1 MAKNKHRGAPH
12 KKSEKQSTGGYRNL
26 VLNVFAKN
34 QGATLTH
41 KQLCYLLSAKTPNE
55 RQHVFDALMALVEK
69 RQLNQL
75 NHHSFTLPIQTP
87 EEGVLEMNAKGFG
100 FVRIDGSSNDVMIR
114 EENKGMAMD
123 GDRVQ
128 ITIIKD
134 RNGKREGLIL
144 NVLERSRMQLVGT
157 IQIRNHKAILFP
169 DSAKFGVPVEI
180 PENKLNGAQQ
190 GMRAVVKITVWPE
203 QRKMP
208 YGEVVALLGH
218 AGTNDSEMISILIN
232 QGFDPFFP
240 EEVLREASLISTEIT
255 PEEIAKRLDAR
266 TITTFTIDPVD
277 AKDFDDAISYEQ
289 MDSGHLK
296 IGVHIADV
304 GHYIKEGSALDKEA
318 LKRSNSVYLVDRV
331 MPMLPEQL
339 SNVLCSLRPHEDK
352 LAFSAFFEFNEQHEV
367 ISSWYGKSVIHS
379 NRRYTYEEVQEII
392 EGAADQYA
400 HELLSINNIA
410 KLLRARRFKNGAL
423 NIVSEELRFVL
434 SDTGAPTGTLLKTS
448 KESHQLVEEFMLLA
462 NRSIAAYLTPK
473 KEKAETYATVY
484 RVHDLP
490 DLEKLGLLSLFCE
503 KFGLELHIDQIQEA
517 AFTLNKLLKEIEN
530 EPFFSLIQS
539 MVVRSMAKAVYS
551 TNNKGHFGL
560 SFKEYTHFTSPIR
573 RYADLIVHRQ
583 LFEKTETGT
592 VKHTPTL
599 EDVCKRISANE
610 RKAIEAER
618 ESVKYFQT
626 LMLIDHIG
634 ETFEG
639 VISGISEYGI
649 FVRLTSNNCE
659 GMISIP
665 SITSDRY
672 FFDPERYVVLGKR
685 TGKTINLGDVVSVI
699 VDEVSPRKRQIDLI
713 LSSH

>member
-12 KKSEKQSTGGYRNL
+12 KKSERQSSGRYRNL

-41 KQLCYLLSAKTPNE
+41 KQLCYLLSVKTPNE
-55 RQHVFDALMALVEK
+55 RQHVFDALIALVEK
-69 RQLNQL
+69 GQLNQL
-75 NHHSFTLPIQTP
+75 NHHSFSLPIQTP
-87 EEGVLEMNAKGFG
+87 EEGILEMNAKGFG
-100 FVRIDGSSNDVMIR
+100 FVRIEGSSNDVMIR
-114 EENKGMAMD
+114 EENKGMAID

-128 ITIIKD
+128 FTVIKD
-134 RNGKREGLIL
+134 RNGKREGIIL
-144 NVLERSRMQLVGT
+144 NVLERTRMQLVGT
-157 IQIRNHKAILFP
+157 IQIRNQKAILYP

-180 PENKLNGAQQ
+180 PENKLNGAQI

-208 YGEVVALLGH
+208 YGEVVALLGY
-218 AGTNDSEMISILIN
+218 AGTNDAEMISILIN

-240 EEVLREASLISTEIT
+240 DDVLREASLISTEIT
-255 PEEIAKRLDAR
+255 NEEIAKRLDLR
-266 TITTFTIDPVD
+266 PITTFTIDPVD
-277 AKDFDDAISYEQ
+277 AKDFDDAISYEPLEN
-289 MDSGHLK
+289 GNLK

-304 GHYIKEGSALDKEA
+304 GHYIQEGSALDIEA

-339 SNVLCSLRPHEDK
+339 SNVLCSLRPNEDK
-352 LAFSAFFEFNEQHEV
+352 LAFSAIFEFNEQYEV
-367 ISSWYGKSVIHS
+367 LNSWYGKSVIHS

-392 EGAADQYA
+392 EGAEDEFALK
-400 HELLSINNIA
+400 LLAINKIA
-410 KLLRARRFKNGAL
+410 KSLRAKRFKKGAL

-434 SDTGAPTGTLLKTS
+434 SDTGVPTGTLLKTS
-448 KESHQLVEEFMLLA
+448 KESHQLIEEFMLLA

-473 KEKAETYATVY
+473 KKNAETHTTVY

-490 DLEKLGLLSLFCE
+490 DLEKLGLLTLFCE
-503 KFGLELHIDQIQEA
+503 KFGLELNIDQIQEA
-517 AFTLNKLLKEIEN
+517 ALKLNKLLKDIEN
-530 EPFFSLIQS
+530 EPFFSLIQG

-583 LFEKTETGT
+583 LFEKTQTGHI
-592 VKHTPTL
+592 KNKSAL
-599 EDVCKRISANE
+599 EEVCKRISANE

-626 LMLIDHIG
+626 LLLIDHIG

-639 VISGISEYGI
+639 IISGISEYGI
-649 FVRLTSNNCE
+649 FVRLTSNHCE

-665 SITSDRY
+665 SIESDRY
-672 FFDPERYVVLGKR
+672 FFDPDRYIVVGKR
-685 TGKTINLGDVVSVI
+685 SGNILNIGDIVTVL
-699 VDEVSPRKRQIDLI
+699 VDEVSPRKRQIDFVLK
-713 LSSH
+713 SV

>member
-1 MAKNKHRGAPH
+1 MAKKKHRGAPH
-12 KKSEKQSTGGYRNL
+12 NKPEKQSSGGYRNL

-114 EENKGMAMD
+114 EENKGIAMD

-144 NVLERSRMQLVGT
+144 NVLERARMQLVGT
-157 IQIRNHKAILFP
+157 IKIRNQKAILYP

-180 PENKLNGAQQ
+180 PESKLNGAQQ
-190 GMRAVVKITVWPE
+190 GMRTVVKITVWPE

-208 YGEVVALLGH
+208 YGEVVALLGY
-218 AGTNDSEMISILIN
+218 AGTNDAEMISILIN

-255 PEEIAKRLDAR
+255 AQEIAKRLDLR
-266 TITTFTIDPVD
+266 SITTFTIDPVD
-277 AKDFDDAISYEQ
+277 AKDFDDALSIERLEN
-289 MDSGHLK
+289 GNLK

-304 GHYIKEGSALDKEA
+304 GHYIQEGSALDKEA

-352 LAFSAFFEFNEQHEV
+352 LAFSAVFEFNDAHEV
-367 ISSWYGKSVIHS
+367 VSSWYGKTVIHS
-379 NRRYTYEEVQEII
+379 NRRYTYEEVQGII
-392 EGAADQYA
+392 EGSEEQYA
-400 HELLSINNIA
+400 EEVHTFNKIA
-410 KLLRARRFKNGAL
+410 KALRASRFKKGAL
-423 NIVSEELRFVL
+423 NIISEELRFVL
-434 SDTGAPTGTLLKTS
+434 SENGAPTGTVLKTS
-448 KESHQLVEEFMLLA
+448 KESHQLIEEFMLLA
-462 NRSIAAYLTPK
+462 NRSIAAYLSPK
-473 KEKAETYATVY
+473 KEKAETHHTIY

-490 DLEKLGLLSLFCE
+490 DLEKLGLLTLFCE
-503 KFGLELHIDQIQEA
+503 KFGLELNIDQIQEA
-517 AFTLNKLLKEIEN
+517 ALNLNKLLEEIEN
-530 EPFFSLIQS
+530 EPFFSLIQG

-560 SFKEYTHFTSPIR
+560 AFKEYTHFTSPIR

-583 LFEKTETGT
+583 LFEKTQTGSI
-592 VKHTPTL
+592 KSSINL
-599 EDVCKRISANE
+599 EEICKRISSNE

-639 VISGISEYGI
+639 IISGISEYGI
-649 FVRLTSNNCE
+649 FVRLTTNHCE
-659 GMISIP
+659 GMVSIQ

-672 FFDPERYVVLGKR
+672 FFDPDRYAVVGKR
-685 TGKTINLGDVVSVI
+685 SGNTLNLGDVVSVQ
-699 VDEVSPRKRQIDLI
+699 VDEVSPRKRQIDFVLK
-713 LSSH
+713 SA

>member
-12 KKSEKQSTGGYRNL
+12 KKSEKQSSGGYRNL

-41 KQLCYLLSAKTPNE
+41 KQLCNLLSANTPNE
-55 RQHVFDALMALVEK
+55 RQHVFDALMSLVEK

-75 NHHSFTLPIQTP
+75 NHHSFSRPIQKP
-87 EEGVLEMNAKGFG
+87 EEGVLEMNTKGFG
-100 FVRIDGSSNDVMIR
+100 FVRIEGSNNDVMIR

-128 ITIIKD
+128 FTVIKD
-134 RNGKREGLIL
+134 RNGRREGLIL
-144 NVLERSRMQLVGT
+144 NVLERGRMQLVGT
-157 IQIRNHKAILFP
+157 VQIKNHKAILYP

-180 PENKLNGAQQ
+180 PEGKLNGAQQ

-208 YGEVVALLGH
+208 YGEVVALLGY
-218 AGTNDSEMISILIN
+218 AGTNDAEMISILIN

-240 EEVLREASLISTEIT
+240 EEVLREASMISTEIT
-255 PEEIAKRLDAR
+255 AEEITKRRDAR
-266 TITTFTIDPVD
+266 SITTFTIDPVD
-277 AKDFDDAISYEQ
+277 AKDFDDAISYERLPN
-289 MDSGHLK
+289 GNLE

-304 GHYIKEGSALDKEA
+304 GHYIQEGSALDKEA

-352 LAFSAFFEFNEQHEV
+352 LTFSAFFEFNEHQEV
-367 ISSWYGKSVIHS
+367 IKSWYGKSVIHS

-392 EGAADQYA
+392 EGKDDPYA
-400 HELLSINNIA
+400 NELHTINKIA
-410 KLLRARRFKNGAL
+410 KGLRAKRFKKGAL
-423 NIVSEELRFVL
+423 NIISEELRFVL
-434 SDTGAPTGTLLKTS
+434 SETGVPIGTLLKTS

-462 NRSIAAYLTPK
+462 NRSIASYLTPK
-473 KEKAETYATVY
+473 KEQAETHTTVY

-490 DLEKLGLLSLFCE
+490 DIEKLGLLTMFCE

-517 AFTLNKLLKEIEN
+517 ATKLNKLLKEIEN
-530 EPFFSLIQS
+530 EPFFSLIQG

-583 LFEKTETGT
+583 LFEKTSSGR
-592 VKHTPTL
+592 VKYRITL
-599 EDVCKRISANE
+599 EEVCKRISSNE

-634 ETFEG
+634 EAFEG
-639 VISGISEYGI
+639 IVSGISEYGI
-649 FVRLTSNNCE
+649 FVRLSANNCE
-659 GMISIP
+659 GMVSIASISD
-665 SITSDRY
+665 DRY

-685 TGKTINLGDVVSVI
+685 TGKTINLGDFVTVV
-699 VDEVSPRKRQIDLI
+699 VDEVSPRKRQIDLV
-713 LSSH
+713 LKSH

>member
-1 MAKNKHRGAPH
+1 MAKKKHRGSHH
-12 KKSEKQSTGGYRNL
+12 KKSERKSSGGYRTL

-41 KQLCYLLSAKTPNE
+41 KQLCSLLSVNAPNE

-69 RQLNQL
+69 RQLNQI

-87 EEGVLEMNAKGFG
+87 EEGILEMNPKGFG
-100 FVRIDGSSNDVMIR
+100 FVRIEGSANDVMIR
-114 EENKGMAMD
+114 EENKGMAID

-128 ITIIKD
+128 FTVIKD

-144 NVLERSRMQLVGT
+144 NVLERARMQLVGT
-157 IQIRNHKAILFP
+157 IQVRNHKAILYP
-169 DSAKFGVPVEI
+169 DSAKYGVPVEI
-180 PENKLNGAQQ
+180 PESKLNGAQQ

-208 YGEVVALLGH
+208 YGEVVALLGY
-218 AGTNDSEMISILIN
+218 AGTNDAEMISILIN

-240 EEVLREASLISTEIT
+240 DEVLREASLISTEIT
-255 PEEIAKRLDAR
+255 NEEIAKRLDLR
-266 TITTFTIDPVD
+266 TTTTFTIDPVD
-277 AKDFDDAISYEQ
+277 AKDFDDAISYEPLEN
-289 MDSGHLK
+289 GNLK

-304 GHYIKEGSALDKEA
+304 GHYIQEGSALDKEA

-352 LAFSAFFEFNEQHEV
+352 LAFSAIFEFNEQHDV
-367 ISSWYGKSVIHS
+367 INSWYGKSVIHS
-379 NRRYTYEEVQEII
+379 NRRYTYEEVQEVI
-392 EGAADQYA
+392 EGKEDQYA
-400 HELLSINNIA
+400 TELHTINKIA
-410 KLLRARRFKNGAL
+410 KLLRANRFKKGAL

-434 SDTGAPTGTLLKTS
+434 SETGVPTGTLLKTS
-448 KESHQLVEEFMLLA
+448 KESHQLIEEFMLLA

-473 KEKAETYATVY
+473 KEKAETYTTVY

-490 DLEKLGLLSLFCE
+490 DLEKLGLLTLFCE

-517 AFTLNKLLKEIEN
+517 AFKLNKLLKDIEN
-530 EPFFSLIQS
+530 EPFFSLIQG

-560 SFKEYTHFTSPIR
+560 AFKEYTHFTSPIR

-583 LFEKTETGT
+583 LFEKTETGS
-592 VKHTPTL
+592 VKHRINL
-599 EDVCKRISANE
+599 EEVCKRISANE

-639 VISGISEYGI
+639 IVSGISEYGI
-649 FVRLTSNNCE
+649 FVRLTANNCE
-659 GMISIP
+659 GMVSIQ
-665 SITSDRY
+665 SITADRY
-672 FFDPERYVVLGKR
+672 LFDPERYAVVGKR
-685 TGKTINLGDVVSVI
+685 SGKTINLGDIVTVT

-713 LSSH
+713 LTSH